1 MPESLLIVAG
11 ESSGELYGSLLAAEL
26 GRMAPGVKIFGV
38 GGEKMEAAG
47 VELIRRVSG
56 AFGITELLS
65 HLMDLRATFREV
77 IRKIEDERPQCAV
90 LIDFPDFNF
99 RAAAELKKRGVPVLY
114 YVSPQLWAWRAGR
127 IKKMKELADRVA
139 LILPFEQEIY
149 RKAGIPHE
157 FVGHPALDEIRASM
171 TGMMPDSEKAS
182 GMMPLS
188 QTDMKPSGMMPE
200 QIKADLVLD
209 KTKPLLALLPGSRP
223 SELKKHLPLF
233 HDVLGIFR
241 REFPDWQFFMPLAPN
256 LETGPFS
263 AQFRTFRE
271 EGVAV
276 KKQNA
281 LMALAAS
288 DAALIAS
295 GTATFQ
301 AALLGK
307 PFTVVYK
314 LSPLTFRLAK
324 LLVKVKYVS
333 LVNILSGGQVVREFL
348 QNDANPGNV
357 MAELREIVGNPGY
370 REQMAA
376 RFKTVREMFT
386 GKCASRRVAEMVCE
400 MAGWGR

>member
-1 MPESLLIVAG
+1 MSKNLLIVAG
-11 ESSGELYGSLLAAEL
+11 ESSGELYGALLAAEL
-26 GRMAPGVKIFGV
+26 RRMAPDVRIMGV
-38 GGEKMEAAG
+38 GGERMKAEG
-47 VELIRRVSG
+47 VEIIRQVSG
-56 AFGITELLS
+56 AFGLTELVS
-65 HLMDLRATFREV
+65 HIRDLRATFRE
-77 IRKIEDERPQCAV
+77 ILQKADQDRPQAAV
-90 LIDFPDFNF
+90 LIDFPDFTF
-99 RAAAELKKRGVPVLY
+99 RAASELKKRGVPVLY

-127 IKKMKELADRVA
+127 IRKMKGLADRVA

-157 FVGHPALDEIRASM
+157 FVGHPILDEIS
-171 TGMMPDSEKAS
+171 GMLPDSQKAAPDS
-182 GMMPLS
+182 
-188 QTDMKPSGMMPE
+188 
-200 QIKADLVLD
+200 IKTYLGLD
-209 KTKPLLALLPGSRP
+209 KAKPLLALLPGSRP
-223 SELKKHLPLF
+223 SELERHLPLF
-233 HDVLGIFR
+233 FDVMSLFK

-376 RFKTVREMFT
+376 RFKTVREMLT